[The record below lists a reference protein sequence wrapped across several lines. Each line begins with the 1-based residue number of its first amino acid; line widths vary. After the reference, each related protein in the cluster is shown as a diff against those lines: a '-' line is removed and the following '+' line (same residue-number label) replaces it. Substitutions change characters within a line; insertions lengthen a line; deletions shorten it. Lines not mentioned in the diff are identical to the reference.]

1 MTTTRIP
8 GLEYDQQALAELCQ
22 RWHIR
27 ELRLFGSRARGE
39 ARPDS
44 DVDLMAVFERGMTP
58 GFAFVTLVAELES
71 VFARSVD
78 LITNLPVRE
87 GLRRASIERDLTVLY
102 AA

>member
-8 GLEYDQQALAELCQ
+8 GLEYDEQALAELCQ

-27 ELRLFGSRARGE
+27 ELRLFGSQARGD

-44 DVDLMAVFERGMTP
+44 DVDLLATFELNETP
-58 GFAFVTLVAELES
+58 GFAFVDLVDELRN
-71 VFARSVD
+71 VFGRSVD
-78 LITNLPVRE
+78 LITNKP
-87 GLRRASIERDLTVLY
+87 RRNQLLSAAIDRDLTTLY

>member
-1 MTTTRIP
+1 MTTAGTL
-8 GLEYDQQALAELCQ
+8 GLEYDEQALAELCQ

-44 DVDLMAVFERGMTP
+44 DVDLMALFESGMTP
-58 GFAFVTLVAELES
+58 GFAFVELIEELQS
-71 VFARSVD
+71 LFGLNVD
-78 LITNLPVRE
+78 LITNLP
-87 GLRRASIERDLTVLY
+87 LRNHGQRASIERDLTSLY

>member
-8 GLEYDQQALAELCQ
+8 GLEYDEQALAELCQ

-27 ELRLFGSRARGE
+27 ELRLFGSRARGD

-44 DVDLMAVFERGMTP
+44 DVDLMAVFESGKTP
-58 GFAFVTLVAELES
+58 GFAFVDLVDELHG
-71 VFARSVD
+71 VFDLDVD
-78 LITNLPVRE
+78 LITNLPPRNE
-87 GLRRASIERDLTVLY
+87 SHRASIERDLTRLY

>member
-8 GLEYDQQALAELCQ
+8 GLEYDEWALAELCR

-27 ELRLFGSRARGE
+27 ELRLFGSQARGD

-44 DVDLMAVFERGMTP
+44 DVDLMAVFESGMTP
-58 GFAFVTLVAELES
+58 GFAFVDLVEDLKS
-71 VFARSVD
+71 FFGLDVD
-78 LITNLPVRE
+78 LITNLP
-87 GLRRASIERDLTVLY
+87 LRNQAHRANIERDLTLLY